1 MKNDLQIQIDN
12 EIDIESKLQEEFE
25 TELYADYVKM
35 LTEER
40 NGVM

>member
-1 MKNDLQIQIDN
+1 MKKYLQQVDN

-25 TELYADYVKM
+25 AELEKNYIEM

>member
-25 TELYADYVKM
+25 SELYTDYVKM

>member
-1 MKNDLQIQIDN
+1 MKKYLQQVDN

-25 TELYADYVKM
+25 EKKEKNYIEMV
-35 LTEER
+35 TEER